1 MNFAN
6 IQDRIRPAGNSTLH
20 ALIPV
25 VTVLISGLVIIL
37 AVSPEYLMEL
47 HPLTLLLLAI
57 TCALPVWAWSQML
70 WWYTGRSISGA
81 IVAKVT
87 YILDVPEKRRTAYA
101 LALSELLK
109 AVDILRF
116 VPHENIANFVTVIT
130 IYIGAALCYLA
141 GASPAAMYGCILGLG
156 FLVWAVG
163 LFVMRR
169 SLRKIDV
176 EPLREFWHE
185 LKNKDEL
192 LANINRH
199 LERMEKALLSH
210 AERHK
215 PDSGHDS
222 N

>member
-1 MNFAN
+1 MNFAS

-57 TCALPVWAWSQML
+57 ACALPVWAWSQVL

-87 YILDVPEKRRTAYA
+87 YILDVPEKRKTAYA

-130 IYIGAALCYLA
+130 IYVGAALCYLA
-141 GASPAAMYGCILGLG
+141 GASPDQSPSRAYGEGVVVQGGAAPGGLRRRLGLT
-156 FLVWAVG
+156 
-163 LFVMRR
+163 RR
-169 SLRKIDV
+169 PPDRNESCDHDRR
-176 EPLREFWHE
+176 EP
-185 LKNKDEL
+185 D
-192 LANINRH
+192 ISNRPPP
-199 LERMEKALLSH
+199 H
-210 AERHK
+210 AHR
-215 PDSGHDS
+215 S
-222 N
+222 